1 MSHIYIEV
9 VNPKGLQVT
18 IDESRWTELSKKGYQ
33 KVGNSFTQ
41 PHIVEDGE
49 FLDVEE
55 I

>member
-18 IDESRWTELSKKGYQ
+18 IDESRWIELSKKGY
-33 KVGNSFTQ
+33 KKIGGTAESRT
-41 PHIVEDGE
+41 VEGE
-49 FLDVEE
+49 EYLAVEE